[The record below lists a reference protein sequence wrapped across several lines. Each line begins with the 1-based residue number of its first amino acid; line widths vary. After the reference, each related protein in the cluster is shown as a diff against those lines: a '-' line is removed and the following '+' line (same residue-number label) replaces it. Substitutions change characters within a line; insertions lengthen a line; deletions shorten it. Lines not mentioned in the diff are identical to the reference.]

1 MKKSMRVFFSLAAA
15 VILIS
20 LSLPALAAENPAVS
34 VPVSIALENALEVSE
49 DYTVVL
55 KADDAS
61 YPMPEGS
68 SDGELKTVI
77 KGEASVNLPSIS
89 YNHVGIYTYT
99 IFEEVGANEKCTYD
113 STVYT
118 LTVYITNEED
128 GSGLEATAVLY
139 PKTQGV
145 KLSCA
150 EFKNVYE
157 PEPTPEPTNTPS
169 PSPSVTPSVTPSVS
183 PSVTPSVSPS
193 VTPSATPNVTPSV
206 TPSAAP
212 TKVPT
217 NSDTPKTGDD
227 FKPVLYGAL
236 FGVSLVAIVGM
247 FFTRKNKSEK

>member
-1 MKKSMRVFFSLAAA
+1 MKKSMRVFFGLAAA

-34 VPVSIALENALEVSE
+34 VPVSVTLENAPEVSE

-68 SDGELKTVI
+68 YDGELKTVI
-77 KGEASVNLPSIS
+77 NGEASVNLPSIT

-139 PKTQGV
+139 PETQGD

-169 PSPSVTPSVTPSVS
+169 PS

-227 FKPVLYGAL
+227 FKPVLYGAV

-247 FFTRKNKSEK
+247 FFTRKKKSEK

>member
-1 MKKSMRVFFSLAAA
+1 MKRTMRVFFSLAAA

-20 LSLPALAAENPAVS
+20 LSLPALAAENPTVS
-34 VPVSIALENALEVSE
+34 VPVSVTLENAPEVSE

-77 KGEASVNLPSIS
+77 NGEASVNLPSIT

-99 IFEEVGANEKCTYD
+99 IFEEVGTNEKCTYD

-139 PKTQGV
+139 PETQGD
-145 KLSCA
+145 KLACA

-169 PSPSVTPSVTPSVS
+169 PSPSP
-183 PSVTPSVSPS
+183 SPS

-227 FKPVLYGAL
+227 FKPVLYGAV

-247 FFTRKNKSEK
+247 FFTRKKKSEK

>member
-1 MKKSMRVFFSLAAA
+1 MKKSMRVFFILAAA

-20 LSLPALAAENPAVS
+20 LSLPALAAENPTVS
-34 VPVSIALENALEVSE
+34 VPVSVTLENAPEVSE

-68 SDGELKTVI
+68 ADGELKTVI
-77 KGEASVNLPSIS
+77 NGEASVNLPSIS

-128 GSGLEATAVLY
+128 GSGLEATAVIY
-139 PKTQGV
+139 PETQGV

-157 PEPTPEPTNTPS
+157 PEPTNTPS

-183 PSVTPSVSPS
+183 
-193 VTPSATPNVTPSV
+193 PSV

-227 FKPVLYGAL
+227 FKPVLYGTV

-247 FFTRKNKSEK
+247 FFTRKKKSGK